1 MPWIPE
7 LFSAP
12 ALAKIEDRL
21 RREGLDT
28 VPYFAGFLTGE
39 TNALVESFAGEPEV
53 HYPVRGRVKG
63 AQAFAAYAAATKAW
77 LEEREA
83 SVEDVGVLRT
93 KRRSVGE
100 AVLHLGG
107 DDGRTLFVVCADS
120 YGGEDEA
127 PTGTIRTLR
136 VDVPHAGLP

>member
-63 AQAFAAYAAATKAW
+63 A
-77 LEEREA
+77 
-83 SVEDVGVLRT
+83 
-93 KRRSVGE
+93 
-100 AVLHLGG
+100 
-107 DDGRTLFVVCADS
+107 
-120 YGGEDEA
+120 
-127 PTGTIRTLR
+127 
-136 VDVPHAGLP
+136 